1 MPVEENLMQAI
12 LLTFGTAMV
21 PVLELRGAIPVG
33 VAAGLS
39 PAAACLVSIL
49 GNMVPVPFILL
60 LIRRIFDWLRG
71 TRLFGPRIDWL
82 ERRAHLKGRMVRKY
96 RLPGLIILVAIPLP
110 GTGAW
115 TGALVAALLDIRMRH
130 ALPAI
135 FLGVVI
141 AGAIVT
147 TLTSSNQVRMVVS
160 NSCSAMWSSTFCQ
173 TSDSEFTLHVPFPLS
188 DFILRASSGRSK
200 KYPEPL

>member
-1 MPVEENLMQAI
+1 MTFDDNFNAL
-12 LLTFGTAMV
+12 LLTFTTAMV

-33 VAAGLS
+33 VAAGLP
-39 PAAACLVSIL
+39 PAAACAVAVL

-71 TRLFGPRIDWL
+71 TAWFGPKIAWL
-82 ERRAHLKGRMVRKY
+82 ERRAHLKGRVVQKY

-130 ALPAI
+130 AVPAI

-147 TLTSSNQVRMVVS
+147 VLTYGVVRL
-160 NSCSAMWSSTFCQ
+160 F
-173 TSDSEFTLHVPFPLS
+173 
-188 DFILRASSGRSK
+188 
-200 KYPEPL
+200 

>member
-1 MPVEENLMQAI
+1 MPVETMFHEL
-12 LLTFGTAMV
+12 LLTFFTAMV

-33 VAAGLS
+33 VAAGLP
-39 PAAACLVSIL
+39 PAAACAAAIA

-60 LIRRIFDWLRG
+60 LIRRIFAWLRNTALLG
-71 TRLFGPRIDWL
+71 TKIAAL
-82 ERRAHLKGRMVRKY
+82 ERRAHLKGRLVRRY
-96 RLPGLIILVAIPLP
+96 RLPGLLLLVAIPLP

-147 TLTSSNQVRMVVS
+147 TLTYGVVQL
-160 NSCSAMWSSTFCQ
+160 F
-173 TSDSEFTLHVPFPLS
+173 
-188 DFILRASSGRSK
+188 
-200 KYPEPL
+200 